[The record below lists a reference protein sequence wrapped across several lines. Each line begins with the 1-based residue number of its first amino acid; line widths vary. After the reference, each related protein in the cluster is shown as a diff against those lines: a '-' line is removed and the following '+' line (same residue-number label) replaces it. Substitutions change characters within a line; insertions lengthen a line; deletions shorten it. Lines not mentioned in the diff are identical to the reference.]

1 MKKKLLYVFLI
12 LISIILFGCQ
22 MGSNNGTN
30 SSLELEEIETMRIGD
45 TIKLTVNLISLEGNI
60 IFESS
65 NEKILIVDE
74 DGVVTAISTG
84 KATIF
89 ATIELKDI
97 NKIYSDEIEIE
108 VIEDK
113 PKHEHKECLECGLC
127 TDENCDG
134 EESDKCLGHEI
145 VPSHEHIKCSECGL
159 CISSDCNGEASD
171 KCLGHEIVDE
181 HDCEDYK
188 SDWILPE
195 NIVCGQTGTKKIIC
209 TKCEKELQKATYKL
223 EHQYEMEVIQDK
235 TCEQNGKIKYT
246 CSLCDKTYTE
256 TDYSNGHEESEIEIV
271 VSATENTLGTKR
283 ISCIY
288 CDKVI
293 KEFNYVDNAYH
304 KHGKLSVNGADL
316 VNQYGEKVQ
325 LYGLSTHGLQWFSK
339 VVNFDTICEIQENFG
354 NNIIRFAL
362 YTDEDGYCDGSDAT
376 KKKML
381 ETIQK
386 GIEIATELGLYVIV
400 DWHMVG
406 AENVLDKNPLTY
418 LEEAKE
424 FFGYMSE
431 YYKDQDNIIYEIM
444 NEPNGSTTWDDCK
457 KYANEII
464 PIIRKNT
471 DAVVLVGNP
480 KWTADLTSVMKSP
493 LTGYTNIMYT
503 YHFYAAD
510 HTNTSQVVKAYD
522 SGFPVFI
529 SEFGFMLS
537 SGDGS
542 ISETNGNK
550 WKQVLDSRNISYV
563 AWNISN
569 SKGSASIFKYNT
581 SNLSDVSDSN
591 LKEWGVYLKN
601 WYRAKSLNTNS
612 DNNEEELIAE
622 IELIIDD
629 EQTGFLQCFIVSS
642 NHSTSR
648 LDYDWSSTNESIL
661 TISSYSTITIHG
673 DGKCSIICKNKS
685 TGKIGILDV
694 EVVNNKIVSYV
705 SRYTE

>member
-1 MKKKLLYVFLI
+1 MRKNILYVFLI
-12 LISIILFGCQ
+12 LVSIILFGCQ
-22 MGSNNGTN
+22 MGGNNGST
-30 SSLELEEIETMRIGD
+30 SSLELEEISPIKVGETVQ
-45 TIKLTVNLISLEGNI
+45 LTVNLISLDGTVI
-60 IFESS
+60 YESS
-65 NEKILIVDE
+65 NEDIIVVDE
-74 DGVVTAISTG
+74 NGVVTAISSG

-89 ATIELKDI
+89 ATIELKDL
-97 NKIYSDEIEIE
+97 NKIYSDAIEIVVLE
-108 VIEDK
+108 V
-113 PKHEHKECLECGLC
+113 HEHDICANCGKCYDEECPGEICTCNEDNSHQHIACPACGLC
-127 TDENCDG
+127 TSLECDG
-134 EESDKCLGHEI
+134 KDNQKCLGHQD
-145 VPSHEHIKCSECGL
+145 VDSH
-159 CISSDCNGEASD
+159 
-171 KCLGHEIVDE
+171 V
-181 HDCEDYK
+181 CEEFK

-195 NIVCGQTGTKKIIC
+195 NITCGQTGTKVIIC
-209 TKCEKELQKATYKL
+209 TKCNDVLQEQTYKL
-223 EHQYEMEVIQDK
+223 QHDYETEVVQEK

-246 CSLCDKTYTE
+246 CINCDKTYTE
-256 TDYSNGHEESEIEIV
+256 TDYSNGHVEGEIEIIDP
-271 VSATENTLGTKR
+271 ATENTLGTKR
-283 ISCIY
+283 ISCEY
-288 CDKVI
+288 CDKVFY
-293 KEFNYVDNAYH
+293 EFNYVDNAYH
-304 KHGKLSVNGADL
+304 KNGKLSVSGPDL

-325 LYGLSTHGLQWFSK
+325 LFGLSTHGLQWFSK
-339 VVNFDTICEIQENFG
+339 VVNFETICEIQENFG
-354 NNIIRFAL
+354 NNVIRFAL
-362 YTDEDGYCDGSDAT
+362 YTDEDGYCDGSES
-376 KKKML
+376 KRKKML

-386 GIEIATELGLYVIV
+386 GIEIATDLGLYVIV

-424 FFGYMSE
+424 FFAYMSE

-444 NEPNGSTTWDDCK
+444 NEPNGSTTWADCK

-471 DAVVLVGNP
+471 DAVILVGNP

-542 ISETNGNK
+542 ISETNGEK
-550 WKQVLDSRNISYV
+550 WKKVLDDRNISYV

-601 WYRAKSLNTNS
+601 WYRAKSLNK
-612 DNNEEELIAE
+612 DVENNEENLTAE
-622 IELIIDD
+622 IELIIDS
-629 EQTGFLQCFIVSS
+629 EQTGYLQCFIVSS
-642 NHSTSR
+642 NHSSSR
-648 LDYDWSSTNESIL
+648 LDYDWSSTNEGIL
-661 TISSYSTITIHG
+661 TISSYSTISIVG
-673 DGKCSIICKNKS
+673 DGACSIICKNKT

-694 EVVNNKIVSYV
+694 EIKNKQIVNYS
-705 SRYTE
+705 SRYVE